1 MYFQIQMTEI
11 RGLKSEVQKLRKEV
25 LAFSSGQSTPNTS
38 QDTVQLEEDS
48 DEEDLLKHFP
58 GVDSFPMHTFNE
70 FDFVER
76 ELKNHHSKRKFLV
89 STIFI
94 FTNVYHC

>member
-1 MYFQIQMTEI
+1 M
-11 RGLKSEVQKLRKEV
+11 

-48 DEEDLLKHFP
+48 DEEDLLKHFSA
-58 GVDSFPMHTFNE
+58 VSFPLPTFDE

-76 ELKNHHSKRKFLV
+76 ELSNHHSKRKFLV